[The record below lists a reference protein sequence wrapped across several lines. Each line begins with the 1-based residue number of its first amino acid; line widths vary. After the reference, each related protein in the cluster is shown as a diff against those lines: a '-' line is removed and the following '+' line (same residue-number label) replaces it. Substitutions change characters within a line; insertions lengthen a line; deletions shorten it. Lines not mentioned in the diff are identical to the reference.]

1 MGYIYY
7 FFQIFQGLRLFKRV
21 YPRLYSKWKIKEN
34 NRLKLYMYRATSN
47 ILGCIFNRKLRV
59 VDEYLE
65 VRKATAAYPFLFYIL
80 RIEIIGF
87 EVWL

>member
-1 MGYIYY
+1 
-7 FFQIFQGLRLFKRV
+7 
-21 YPRLYSKWKIKEN
+21 
-34 NRLKLYMYRATSN
+34 MYRATSN

-87 EVWL
+87 EVCL